1 MTIRVK
7 SDIIKY
13 MHILLTNDDGIFAP
27 GLAAIY
33 KRLTRLGRVTVAAP
47 SDVQSGAGHAISL
60 TEIRCRRVNIE
71 GLFEGYSVDG
81 SPADCVKLALN
92 QLVSADDP
100 VDLVVSGM
108 NHGANVGI
116 NIFYSGTVAGAIE
129 AAFYSLPAIAV
140 SAAFDDPMD
149 FEAAADHAFAVVQQ
163 LADLPAGRVAN
174 LNIPRLSKGTPKG
187 VLIAPQST
195 HGFDEKYQARTDDT
209 GQRVYQLTGGHHRDP
224 HDGGWTD
231 TTGLI
236 AGYITLTC
244 LRQELTD
251 TEGNCLLDQKKLRL
265 KIED

>member
-1 MTIRVK
+1 
-7 SDIIKY
+7 

-33 KRLTRLGRVTVAAP
+33 KRLIRLGKVSVAAP

-92 QLVSADDP
+92 ELIDADDP
-100 VDLVVSGM
+100 VDLVISGM

-129 AAFYSLPAIAV
+129 AAFYNLPSIAV

-149 FEAAADHAFAVVQQ
+149 FEAAADHAFAVITQ
-163 LADLPAGRVAN
+163 LTDLPAGRVAN
-174 LNIPRLSKGTPKG
+174 LNVPRLSKGTPKG
-187 VLIAPQST
+187 ILIAPQST
-195 HGFDEKYQARTDDT
+195 HGFEEQYRVRTDDE
-209 GQRVYQLTGGHHRDP
+209 GQRVYQLTGGNHRDP
-224 HDGGWTD
+224 TSGEWMD
-231 TTGLI
+231 TTALI

-251 TEGNCLLDQKKLRL
+251 PEGNHLLNQKNFRLRTEER
-265 KIED
+265 ED

>member
-1 MTIRVK
+1 
-7 SDIIKY
+7 

-33 KRLTRLGRVTVAAP
+33 KRLTRLGKVTVSAP

-92 QLVSADDP
+92 ELICADDP

-129 AAFYSLPAIAV
+129 AAFYNLPAIAV
-140 SAAFDDPMD
+140 SAAFDEPMD
-149 FEAAADHAFAVVQQ
+149 FEAAADHAIAVIEQ
-163 LADLPAGRVAN
+163 LIDLPAGRVAN

-187 VLIAPQST
+187 VLITPQST
-195 HGFDEKYQARTDDT
+195 HGFDEQYRVRTDDT
-209 GQRVYQLTGGHHRDP
+209 GQRVYQLTGGTHRDP
-224 HDGGWTD
+224 KDGGWTD
-231 TTGLI
+231 TTALL
-236 AGYITLTC
+236 AGHITLTC

-251 TEGNCLLDQKKLRL
+251 SEGNRLLGKKQFRI
-265 KIED
+265 KS